1 MSSGHTT
8 THGIRRVPAS
18 SARELHRG
26 SLVSARR
33 QLTAA
38 HSKQVGSRA
47 SLRGPRGRL
56 NSYKRL
62 EPEAVLAQIL
72 KVSCNRL
79 GAQLFDLS
87 EKGYMVLMS
96 FMLIREHLNDHSD
109 CMVYSVSALHTCL
122 CLYLQLPIHGIRF
135 RLSIQGKLDSPRRTK
150 EEPQMMVH
158 QGLTTDDRSK

>member
-8 THGIRRVPAS
+8 THDIRCVPAS
-18 SARELHRG
+18 SARELHRR

-47 SLRGPRGRL
+47 SLRRPRGRL

-87 EKGYMVLMS
+87 EKGYMVLIS
-96 FMLIREHLNDHSD
+96 FMLIREHLNDHIHWQRLHGLF
-109 CMVYSVSALHTCL
+109 CKCTTHLLMVVSAITR
-122 CLYLQLPIHGIRF
+122 PRNS
-135 RLSIQGKLDSPRRTK
+135 LS
-150 EEPQMMVH
+150 
-158 QGLTTDDRSK
+158 SKHSA